1 MTKIAYIVSRFPK
14 LSETF
19 VFREVNKLRQQGADV
34 HCFSIHRPLQE
45 PLPPDAVHFLE
56 ETTYLWPPHPARFLF
71 GVLKLAATRPR
82 QFGST
87 LKTFLQQAPRNFGDR
102 KRGVLHF
109 LEGVYLAHLC
119 KQRGIEFIQ
128 AHFANGPSSVA
139 MAASAVSGIP
149 FGFTC
154 HAQDIYADPLMLE
167 LKMARAKLPLTIS
180 EYNRDYIAKNFS
192 IENLAKLKIHRVSV
206 DLHYFHPRRTAT
218 VQNDSPVIVSVG
230 RLVPKKGFIHLV
242 RACELLARRG
252 IAFRCLIVG
261 GGPEQEALQAAITA
275 GKLEEKVL
283 LLGPQSN
290 VKPYLQRADLF
301 VQPCVLDPSGD
312 RDGIP
317 TTLMEAM
324 AMQLPVISTTVSGI
338 PELVQHEQTGLL
350 VPPADPE
357 ALAQA
362 ICRLLVDE
370 KLRHELA
377 SAGRRHVEIYHDVE
391 ANTQKLLQHIR
402 RHVAGNV
409 NSRDGNDTDLFSR
422 IALTEWLPKIRTK
435 IFAEDI
441 HLQFA

>member
-1 MTKIAYIVSRFPK
+1 MIKIAYIVSRFPK

-19 VFREVNKLRQQGADV
+19 VFREVNALRQQGAHV
-34 HCFSIHRPLQE
+34 SCFSIHRPLPE
-45 PLPPDAVHFLE
+45 PLPSDAQHFLE
-56 ETTYLWPPHPARFLF
+56 ETTYLWPPDLARFLF
-71 GVLKLAATRPR
+71 GVLKLAVTRPR
-82 QFGST
+82 QFADT
-87 LKTFLQQAPRNFGDR
+87 LKTFWRQAPRNFGGR
-102 KRGVLHF
+102 KRFVLHF
-109 LEGVYLAHLC
+109 LEGTYLAYLC
-119 KQRGIEFIQ
+119 RKRGIEFIH

-139 MAASAVSGIP
+139 MAASALSGIP

-154 HAQDIYADPLMLE
+154 HAQDIYVDPLMLE
-167 LKMARAKLPLTIS
+167 LKIARAKLPLTIS
-180 EYNRDYIAKNFS
+180 EYNRDYIANTFTV
-192 IENLAKLKIHRVSV
+192 ENPTKLKIHRVSV
-206 DLHYFHPRRTAT
+206 DLNYFHPRRAT
-218 VQNDSPVIVSVG
+218 KVQNDSPVIVSVG
-230 RLVPKKGFIHLV
+230 RLVPKKGFIHLI

-252 IAFRCLIVG
+252 IAFRCLLIG

-275 GKLEEKVL
+275 ARLEEKVL
-283 LLGPQSN
+283 LLGPQPN

-301 VQPCVLDPSGD
+301 VQPCVLDSTSD

-350 VPPADPE
+350 VPSADSE

-377 SAGRRHVEIYHDVE
+377 RAGRRHVEIYHDVE

-409 NSRDGNDTDLFSR
+409 NNRDGDDTDLFNS
-422 IALTEWLPKIRTK
+422 IALTEWLPKLRTK
-435 IFAEDI
+435 IFAKDI